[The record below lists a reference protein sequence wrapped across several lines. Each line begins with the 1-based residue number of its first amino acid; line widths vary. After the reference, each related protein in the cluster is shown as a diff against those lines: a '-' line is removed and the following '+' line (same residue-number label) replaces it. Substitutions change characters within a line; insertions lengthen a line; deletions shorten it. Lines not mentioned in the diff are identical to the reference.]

1 MKYVPAPNQKAM
13 IDKIHNYK
21 IAGEKDICICCKCAI
36 LSVYGEE
43 SAKMIG
49 CVSRLKN
56 LLSVYGLY
64 EEDYSTSKKPS
75 DRFAYFNCT
84 EAYKDLFLRAFSKS
98 KKDRILKI

>member
-1 MKYVPAPNQKAM
+1 MKYAPTPNQKAM

-21 IAGEKDICICCKCAI
+21 IAGEKDICICCRCAI

-43 SAKMIG
+43 SATMIG
-49 CVSRLKN
+49 CVTRLKN
-56 LLSVYGLY
+56 LLSVYGLD
-64 EEDYSTSKKPS
+64 EEDYSTKKKPS
-75 DRFAYFNCT
+75 DRFAYFNCA